1 MNESQLHIGDTILYR
16 GAFGL
21 GPQQDAVITGFDE
34 KNFRRLAGLNDG
46 HWCYLN
52 QIDSVVRSDWIN
64 VDDIIEAFPGF
75 LNNGEVNGCDL
86 VDFIGDLI
94 TRSKANLGEDRPEV
108 EDSDIPLESACDRNQ
123 P

>member
-64 VDDIIEAFPGF
+64 VDDIIDAFPGLMMIPGSRESGRPARF
-75 LNNGEVNGCDL
+75 SNSAATSLATPTKE
-86 VDFIGDLI
+86 
-94 TRSKANLGEDRPEV
+94 TRPETSM
-108 EDSDIPLESACDRNQ
+108 DPT
-123 P
+123 